1 MTVEGSADPQDET
14 DFGIEYDD
22 AFSSKYI
29 AKHVLGRGVS
39 STVRLC
45 ADRQTH
51 EEYAVK
57 IIDITNQYHGDD
69 NRAKAIKEEYRN
81 EVMIINTLSEGDGHP
96 NIIKLIDFIESP
108 TYFFLVFELCPSGE
122 LFDYLTDVV
131 TLSEKKTRA
140 IMRSVISAVAY
151 IHSNNIVHRDLKP
164 ENILLDSDMRIKIS
178 DFGMAAELSGG
189 VLLRE
194 LCGTP
199 GYMAPEMLKCS
210 MGLENITSYGQKID
224 LWACGVIMFTLLVGR
239 PPFWHRKKMLM
250 LRAIMEGRY
259 RFGSPEWD
267 DITDMPKD
275 LISKLLV
282 VDPKLRLTAKE
293 ALEHP
298 FFQQSEVPAAS
309 TFNAR
314 RKFKAAGLVVYG
326 VCRMR
331 RHSGHRPVSPRTIQ
345 ENPYA
350 IKAIRKAL
358 DGCAFDIYRHWVKK
372 GQGQDRAA
380 LFATSPKMDIK
391 NTLGNSSGPS
401 SRQETPTMS
410 PSSSW
415 NPNVT

>member
-1 MTVEGSADPQDET
+1 MMTIGGSIDNQDET

-29 AKHVLGRGVS
+29 AKHILGRGVS

-45 ADRQTH
+45 CDRITN

-57 IIDITNQYHGDD
+57 IIDITGQNHGGD
-69 NRAKAIKEEYRN
+69 NRAEAIQEEYRN
-81 EVMIINTLSEGDGHP
+81 EVLVLNKLIEGGHP
-96 NIIKLIDFIESP
+96 NIINLIDFIESP
-108 TYFFLVFELCPSGE
+108 TYFFLVFELCHSGE
-122 LFDYLTDVV
+122 LFDYLTAVI

-151 IHSNNIVHRDLKP
+151 IHSHNVVHRDLKP
-164 ENILLDSDMRIKIS
+164 ENILLDADLKVKIS
-178 DFGMAAELSGG
+178 DFGMAAELTEG
-189 VLLRE
+189 VYLRE

-210 MGLENITSYGQKID
+210 MGLENISSYGQKID
-224 LWACGVIMFTLLVGR
+224 LWACGVIMYTLLVGR

-267 DITDMPKD
+267 DISDTPKD

-282 VDPKLRLTAKE
+282 VDPKLRLSAEE

-298 FFQQSEVPAAS
+298 FFQQTEVPIQTS
-309 TFNAR
+309 FNAR
-314 RKFKAAGLVVYG
+314 RKFKAVCLVVYG
-326 VCRMR
+326 VVRL
-331 RHSGHRPVSPRTIQ
+331 RHYLGQRIVSPHTIQ
-345 ENPYA
+345 ENPYG

-358 DGCAFDIYRHWVKK
+358 DGCAFNIYRHWVKK

-380 LFATSPKMDIK
+380 LFANSPKMDIK
-391 NTLGNSSGPS
+391 NMTSSLS
-401 SRQETPTMS
+401 SSQQTTPTIS
-410 PSSSW
+410 RSSSL
-415 NPNVT
+415 TGIIT

>member
-1 MTVEGSADPQDET
+1 MTVEGSIDQQDET

-22 AFSSKYI
+22 AFSSRYI

-45 ADRQTH
+45 YDRNTH

-57 IIDITNQYHGDD
+57 IIDITGQNQGGD
-69 NRAKAIKEEYRN
+69 NRADAIQEEYRN
-81 EVMIINTLSEGDGHP
+81 EVMVLNKMAEGEGHPHIIN
-96 NIIKLIDFIESP
+96 LIDFIESP

-140 IMRSVISAVAY
+140 IMRSVISAVAF

-164 ENILLDSDMRIKIS
+164 ENILLDANLKVKIS
-178 DFGMAAELSGG
+178 DFGMAAELTEG
-189 VLLRE
+189 VYLRE

-210 MGLENITSYGQKID
+210 MGVENISSYGQKID
-224 LWACGVIMFTLLVGR
+224 LWACGVIMYTLLVGR

-267 DITDMPKD
+267 DITDTPKD

-282 VDPKLRLTAKE
+282 VDPKLRLTAQE

-298 FFQQSEVPAAS
+298 FFQQTEKVPE
-309 TFNAR
+309 TGFNAR
-314 RKFKAAGLVVYG
+314 RKFKAVALVVYG
-326 VCRMR
+326 VCRL
-331 RHSGHRPVSPRTIQ
+331 RHHCGHRIVSPQSIR

-372 GQGQDRAA
+372 GGGQDRAA
-380 LFATSPKMDIK
+380 LFANSPKMDIK
-391 NTLGNSSGPS
+391 NSYSSTNSSQQHTPVL
-401 SRQETPTMS
+401 SR
-410 PSSSW
+410 SSSL
-415 NPNVT
+415 TAFGT